1 MHPNAHQYTESRFQ
15 ASRPWI
21 LRTSLGW
28 EFLLR
33 LPHAR
38 TLPTCLGPPP
48 VEFPSLEYTPGLA
61 NTVPSTGQ
69 RWFHVNSFTPLHSQ
83 RQTPLNQN
91 SQPRSCNDLLIY
103 IYTYVYIHT
112 YMHIQ
117 THLSIYATS
126 SESQTKQI
134 NIKLQAGS
142 NFRILGFLCYR
153 LRLFRDCCHKC
164 YTLPQ
169 TTSP

>member
-103 IYTYVYIHT
+103 IYIYVCIYT
-112 YMHIQ
+112 HIYAY
-117 THLSIYATS
+117 TDTSIYLRNFIGKPNETNKH
-126 SESQTKQI
+126 QTPSRF
-134 NIKLQAGS
+134 KL
-142 NFRILGFLCYR
+142 
-153 LRLFRDCCHKC
+153 
-164 YTLPQ
+164 
-169 TTSP
+169 